1 MGTKSLTSARRG
13 QLLQSAGDKQTS
25 GWWHQD
31 LSYVWINPHTAE
43 VMFLGCKPVFNR
55 FNEMENKKKTQ
66 PTKNKTNKQI
76 QKQNSCFLWR
86 KAWHGRKLSKQLN
99 KAIANRLFLGRG
111 DVLSQI
117 SPVESAVHRAVTLL
131 MEPIHGNQNVQLKKC
146 ILNHFRLFS
155 FPLHFTEIKY
165 AQNPRRHTPCIFFS
179 FFSTFCS
186 CQAIPGWTANC
197 YAGQEKWP

>member
-1 MGTKSLTSARRG
+1 MRWKTKKKHNPQKT
-13 QLLQSAGDKQTS
+13 KQTNKYRNKIRASS
-25 GWWHQD
+25 G
-31 LSYVWINPHTAE
+31 E
-43 VMFLGCKPVFNR
+43 KP
-55 FNEMENKKKTQ
+55 
-66 PTKNKTNKQI
+66 
-76 QKQNSCFLWR
+76 
-86 KAWHGRKLSKQLN
+86 GGKLSKQLN

-186 CQAIPGWTANC
+186 CQAIPGWPAN
-197 YAGQEKWP
+197 YVGQEKWP